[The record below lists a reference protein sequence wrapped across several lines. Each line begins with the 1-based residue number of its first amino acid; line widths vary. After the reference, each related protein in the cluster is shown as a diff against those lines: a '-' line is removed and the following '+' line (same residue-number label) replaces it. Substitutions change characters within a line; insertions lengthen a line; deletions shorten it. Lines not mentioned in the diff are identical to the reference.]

1 MDRKFMK
8 GCEAIA
14 EAAVRA
20 GCRFFAGYPITP
32 QNEIP
37 EYMSRMMPK
46 AGGTFVQGESEVASI
61 NMVYGAAAGGTLAM
75 TSSSSPGISLKS
87 EGISYLAGSKLP
99 AVIVSVMRAGPGI
112 GTIQPAQTDYLQA
125 AKCAGHGG
133 FRTITL
139 APGTLQEAV
148 DLTYKAFD
156 YALRDRNPVIVAP
169 DGFIGAIMEPVD
181 LPEPKAP
188 PQIPDWATVG
198 KGDRGSI
205 NALNSGHLLEKDQMA
220 DNISFAAMYERWAK
234 EDVMV
239 EEYQIDD
246 AEYVFAAYGTSGRI
260 CKSCV
265 DELREAGIKAGLI
278 RPITISPFPYA
289 SFEKLDPAKVK
300 CIVDV
305 EMSIP
310 AQMLDDIKIGVRGA
324 IPIES
329 VLSAGGIII
338 SSRDVVEKVQSLAKG
353 ARS

>member
-14 EAAVRA
+14 ESAVRA

-37 EYMSRMMPK
+37 EYMSRALPQV
-46 AGGTFVQGESEVASI
+46 GGTFVQGESEVASV
-61 NMVYGAAAGGTLAM
+61 NMLYGAASGGVLCM

-87 EGISYLAGSKLP
+87 EGISYLAGARLP
-99 AVIVSVMRAGPGI
+99 AVIVSMMRAGPGI

-133 FRTITL
+133 FRTITF

-156 YALRDRNPVIVAP
+156 YAMRDRNPVIVAP

-181 LPEPKAP
+181 LPEPKEPPAIPAWAP
-188 PQIPDWATVG
+188 VG
-198 KGDRGSI
+198 CEGRDHINMVLSGSPTE
-205 NALNSGHLLEKDQMA
+205 AMQMNFNKVCA
-220 DNISFAAMYERWAK
+220 EMYARWA
-234 EDVMV
+234 ENDVMV
-239 EEYQIDD
+239 EEYQIED
-246 AEYVFAAYGTSGRI
+246 AEYILAAYGTSGRI

-265 DELREAGIKAGLI
+265 DELRSQGIKAGLI

-289 SFEKLDPAKVK
+289 SFEKLNPSRVK

-310 AQMLDDIKIGVRGA
+310 AQMIDDVKLGVKGA
-324 IPIES
+324 IPIET
-329 VLSAGGIII
+329 VLTSGGIII
-338 SSRDVVEKVQSLAKG
+338 SGKDVVNKVLAMEKG
-353 ARS
+353 E

>member
-14 EAAVRA
+14 EAGIRA

-37 EYMSRMMPK
+37 EYMARALPK
-46 AGGTFVQGESEVASI
+46 VGGTFVQGESEVASI
-61 NMVYGAAAGGTLAM
+61 NMLYGAASGGALSM

-87 EGISYLAGSKLP
+87 EGISYMAGARLP

-112 GTIQPAQTDYLQA
+112 GTIQPAQSDYLQA

-148 DLTYKAFD
+148 DLTYKAFEL
-156 YALRDRNPVIVAP
+156 ASRDRNPVIVAP
-169 DGFIGAIMEPVD
+169 DGFIGAIMEPVN
-181 LPEPKAP
+181 LPEVKEP
-188 PQIPDWATVG
+188 PAIPAWATVG
-198 KGDRGSI
+198 CGDRGHNNI
-205 NALNSGHLLEKDQMA
+205 VLSGSVTEQIQMQF
-220 DNISFAAMYERWAK
+220 NHSCEEMYERWAR

-239 EEYQIDD
+239 EEYMVED

-265 DELREAGIKAGLI
+265 DELRAEGIKVGLI

-289 SFEKLDPAKVK
+289 SFEKLDSKQVK

-310 AQMLDDIKIGVRGA
+310 AQMTDDVKLGTKGA
-324 IPIES
+324 IPIET
-329 VLSAGGIII
+329 VLTSGGIIMPAKA
-338 SSRDVVEKVQSLAKG
+338 VMEKVHKLVKG
-353 ARS
+353 E

>member
-14 EAAVRA
+14 EAAIRA

-37 EYMSRMMPK
+37 EYMARMMPK
-46 AGGTFVQGESEVASI
+46 VGGTFVQGESEVASI
-61 NMVYGAAAGGTLAM
+61 NMLYGAASGGALSM

-87 EGISYLAGSKLP
+87 EGISYLAGARLP

-148 DLTYKAFD
+148 DLTYKAFE
-156 YALRDRNPVIVAP
+156 YAQRDRNPVIVAP
-169 DGFIGAIMEPVD
+169 DGFIGAIMEPVN
-181 LPEPKAP
+181 LPEPKAAP
-188 PQIPDWATVG
+188 ATPEWATVG
-198 KGDRGSI
+198 CGNRGHNNI
-205 NALNSGHLLEKDQMA
+205 TLSGNVLEEDQMKFNCA
-220 DNISFAAMYERWAK
+220 CEEMYERWAR
-234 EDVMV
+234 EDVLV
-239 EEYQIDD
+239 EEYMVED
-246 AEYVFAAYGTSGRI
+246 AEYVFASYGTSGRI

-265 DELREAGIKAGLI
+265 DELRSRGIKAGLI
-278 RPITISPFPYA
+278 RPITISPFPYTA
-289 SFEKLDPAKVK
+289 FEKLNPRQVK
-300 CIVDV
+300 YIVDV

-310 AQMLDDIKIGVRGA
+310 AQMIDDVKLGMKGT
-324 IPIES
+324 IPVET
-329 VLSAGGIII
+329 VLTAGGVIMPAKA
-338 SSRDVVEKVQSLAKG
+338 VVEKVLNLVKG
-353 ARS
+353 E

>member
-37 EYMSRMMPK
+37 EYMARALPK
-46 AGGTFVQGESEVASI
+46 VGGTFVQGESEVASV
-61 NMVYGAAAGGTLAM
+61 NMVFGAASGGALAM

-87 EGISYLAGSKLP
+87 EGISYLAGARLP
-99 AVIVSVMRAGPGI
+99 AVIVSMMRAGPGI

-148 DLTYKAFD
+148 DLTYKAFE

-181 LPEPKAP
+181 LPEPKELP
-188 PQIPDWATVG
+188 PVPDWATVG
-198 KGDRGSI
+198 CGKRGRNNI
-205 NALNSGHLLEKDQMA
+205 TLSGSVTEEIQMQF
-220 DNISFAAMYERWAK
+220 NRSCEVMYDHWAK

-239 EEYQIDD
+239 EEYMVED

-265 DELREAGIKAGLI
+265 DELREQGIRAGLI

-289 SFEKLDPAKVK
+289 AFEKLDPRQVK
-300 CIVDV
+300 YIVDV

-310 AQMLDDIKIGVRGA
+310 AQMIDDVRLGMKGA
-324 IPIES
+324 IPVET
-329 VLSAGGIII
+329 VLTSGGIII
-338 SSRDVVEKVQSLAKG
+338 PAKAVVGKILELVKG
-353 ARS
+353 E